1 MLTSYIKKFR
11 EQPAEQLLI
20 ICLGLAPMGLLF
32 VRHWFEVFFSL
43 ASLISVWLLVRG
55 GGSAGLSND
64 SRWVRVFAVVFC
76 LPILAILISQQ
87 LRDDFDLARYDAPSR
102 FVFAIPILLALIKR
116 RISIVAVLE
125 WVLPLSLILTVAA
138 WHWLPKINWAG
149 DPSRLSTYFIDP
161 LSFGRLCLEL
171 GLLSLLMV
179 GRCAGR
185 STAYCVLL
193 NGLKLIAV
201 VIGIGF
207 SIYSGS
213 RTGWLGL
220 PVVLFF
226 FLTRAFPF
234 KRFYSSLLA
243 IGLMVA
249 VSIGFYSASTNVHDR
264 VQMAWQEASS
274 YKRTELN
281 PDNSAG
287 MRMSFARMGWY
298 YFKLQPLAGWGDK
311 GFAGHVNDPAIS
323 GFASQYTREF
333 VLTAGFHNEITTNA
347 VRSGVW
353 GLISSLAIF
362 LVPLLFFARVVLQGG
377 AGNTVAFLGFCYVL
391 MEFIA
396 GMSTEVL
403 NLKFTATFYACM
415 LALWLAATL
424 NARSNSGADK
434 N

>member
-1 MLTSYIKKFR
+1 
-11 EQPAEQLLI
+11 
-20 ICLGLAPMGLLF
+20 
-32 VRHWFEVFFSL
+32 
-43 ASLISVWLLVRG
+43 
-55 GGSAGLSND
+55 
-64 SRWVRVFAVVFC
+64 
-76 LPILAILISQQ
+76 
-87 LRDDFDLARYDAPSR
+87 
-102 FVFAIPILLALIKR
+102 
-116 RISIVAVLE
+116 
-125 WVLPLSLILTVAA
+125 
-138 WHWLPKINWAG
+138 
-149 DPSRLSTYFIDP
+149 
-161 LSFGRLCLEL
+161 
-171 GLLSLLMV
+171 
-179 GRCAGR
+179 
-185 STAYCVLL
+185 L

-220 PVVLFF
+220 PIILFF
-226 FLTRAFPF
+226 FLTRVFPF
-234 KRFYSSLLA
+234 KRIYSSLLA
-243 IGLMVA
+243 AGLMVA
-249 VSIGFYSASTNVHDR
+249 VSIGFYSASSNVHDR

-298 YFKLQPLAGWGDK
+298 YFKMQPLAGWGDK

-347 VRSGVW
+347 VRSGIW
-353 GLISSLAIF
+353 GLISSLALF
-362 LVPLLFFARVVLQGG
+362 LVPLVFFARVVLQGG
-377 AGNTVAFLGFCYVL
+377 AGSTVAFLGFCYVL

-415 LALWLAATL
+415 LTMWVAATI
-424 NARSNSGADK
+424 NARRV
-434 N
+434 

>member
-1 MLTSYIKKFR
+1 VSSSSVTLSPLKTLR
-11 EQPAEQLLI
+11 EEPALVLFKL
-20 ICLGLAPMGLLF
+20 CLALAPMGLLF

-43 ASLISVWLLVRG
+43 ASLMALWLLLRG
-55 GGSAGLSND
+55 ESSSETKGD
-64 SRWVRVFAVVFC
+64 SSWVGVFGVVFC

-102 FVFAIPILLALIKR
+102 FIFAIPILLVLIKR
-116 RISIVAVLE
+116 RISIVGVLE
-125 WVLPLSLILTVAA
+125 WALPLSLILTVAA
-138 WHWLPKINWAG
+138 WHWLPKTNWAG
-149 DPSRLSTYFIDP
+149 DPNRLTTYFIDP

-185 STAYCVLL
+185 NTVYCVLL
-193 NGLKLIAV
+193 NGLKLAAV
-201 VIGIGF
+201 VIGLGF

-220 PVVLFF
+220 PIILFF

-243 IGLMVA
+243 IGLMVT
-249 VSIGFYSASTNVHDR
+249 VSIGFYSVSTNVHDR
-264 VQMAWQEASS
+264 VQLAWQEASG
-274 YKRTELN
+274 YKRGELN
-281 PDNSAG
+281 PDNSVG
-287 MRMSFARMGWY
+287 MRISFARMGWY
-298 YFKLQPLAGWGDK
+298 YFKLQPLEGWGDR
-311 GFAGHVNDPAIS
+311 GFADHVNDPAIS
-323 GFASQYTREF
+323 RYATQYTREF
-333 VLTAGFHNEITTNA
+333 ALTAGFHNEITTNA
-347 VRSGVW
+347 VRAGVW

-377 AGNTVAFLGFCYVL
+377 AGSTVAFLGFCYVV

-415 LALWLAATL
+415 LALWLAATI
-424 NARSNSGADK
+424 NARRA
-434 N
+434 